1 METTKLLLGSVL
13 IPSSHCVVREQGE
26 GRLFY
31 NSRTDELHLVPP
43 TGFVAY
49 QLCDGL
55 RTVGDIHH
63 ILSESMPVEELT
75 LRDSVYE
82 FLGKLVSR
90 GILEVES
97 NA

>member
-1 METTKLLLGSVL
+1 VKTTQLLPGSVL
-13 IPSSHCVVREQGE
+13 IPSSHCVVREQGD

-31 NSRTDELHLVPP
+31 NSRSDELHLVPP

-63 ILSESMPVEELT
+63 ILSESMPVEEAL
-75 LRDSVYE
+75 LRDSVYA

-90 GILEVES
+90 GILEVEK
-97 NA
+97 ND